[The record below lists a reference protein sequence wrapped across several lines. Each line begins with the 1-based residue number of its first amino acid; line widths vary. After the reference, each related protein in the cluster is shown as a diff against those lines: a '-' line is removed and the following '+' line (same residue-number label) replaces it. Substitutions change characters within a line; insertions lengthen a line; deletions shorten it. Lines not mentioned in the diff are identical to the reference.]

1 MPTRRAA
8 LGLLAAGTAATVLPA
23 TAAEA
28 SPGTSTGST
37 GSTGGISV
45 LDVRVGGTRAYLVLP
60 ARARSAPA
68 VLFLHWLDTPALNQ
82 DRTEF
87 LGEAIR
93 LAGRGVVSLLPQLTF
108 PWSVDPVGDATDVRR
123 IEAEHATLRRAL
135 DLLAGRPEVDRRRV
149 AVVGHDYGAMH
160 GSLLAVRDRRV
171 AGFAAIAAD
180 ATWENWF
187 LKFWLGY
194 EGEQAAAYT
203 RLFADLEPVDS
214 VARIAARRPVLLQF
228 AENDFFIDA
237 ATRARFTAAA
247 PSAEVHVY
255 ARAGHDLQ
263 LNDGLAALT
272 DRSAWLD
279 RVLHVG

>member
-1 MPTRRAA
+1 MPSRRAA
-8 LGLLAAGTAATVLPA
+8 LGLIAAGTAATVLPA

-28 SPGTSTGST
+28 STGST
-37 GSTGGISV
+37 TDISV
-45 LDVRVGGTRAYLVLP
+45 QDVRVGGTRAYLVSP
-60 ARARSAPA
+60 ARTRSAPG

-108 PWSVDPVGDATDVRR
+108 PWSADPVGDATDVRR
-123 IEAEHATLRRAL
+123 IEAEHATLVRAL
-135 DLLAGRPEVDRRRV
+135 DLLAGRAGARI

-160 GSLLAVRDRRV
+160 GSLLARRDRRV
-171 AGFAAIAAD
+171 SGFAAIAAD

-187 LKFWLGY
+187 LTFWLGY
-194 EGEQAAAYT
+194 EGEQAAAYA

-228 AENDFFIDA
+228 AQNDFFIDE
-237 ATRARFTAAA
+237 ATRNRFTAAA
-247 PSAEVHVY
+247 PTAETHVY

-279 RVLHVG
+279 RVLHLR

>member
-1 MPTRRAA
+1 MPTRRTA

-23 TAAEA
+23 TSASAEPSRAA
-28 SPGTSTGST
+28 
-37 GSTGGISV
+37 GGITV
-45 LDVRVGGTRAYLVLP
+45 RDIRVGGTPAYLVVP
-60 ARARSAPA
+60 DRARSAPA

-87 LGEAIR
+87 LAEAIR

-123 IEAEHATLRRAL
+123 IEAEHAVLVRAL
-135 DLLAGRPEVDRRRV
+135 DLLTGRPGADRRRV

-171 AGFAAIAAD
+171 SAFAAIAPD

-194 EGEQAAAYT
+194 EGEQAAAYA
-203 RLFADLEPVDS
+203 RLFADLEPVDA

-228 AENDFFIDA
+228 AQNDFFVDA

-247 PSAEVHVY
+247 PAAEVHVY

-263 LNDGLAALT
+263 LNDGMAALT
-272 DRSAWLD
+272 DRTAWLD
-279 RVLHVG
+279 RVLQLR

>member
-1 MPTRRAA
+1 MPTRRTA

-28 SPGTSTGST
+28 STGTTT
-37 GSTGGISV
+37 DISV
-45 LDVRVGGTRAYLVLP
+45 RDVRVGGTRAYLVGP
-60 ARARSAPA
+60 ARARSAPG

-87 LGEAIR
+87 LAEAVR
-93 LAGRGVVSLLPQLTF
+93 LAGRGVVSLLPQLEF
-108 PWSVDPVGDATDVRR
+108 PWSADPVGDATDVRR
-123 IEAEHATLRRAL
+123 IEAEHATLKRAL
-135 DLLAGRPEVDRRRV
+135 DLLARHAGDRI

-160 GSLLAVRDRRV
+160 GSLLAARDRRV
-171 AGFAAIAAD
+171 DGFAAIAAD

-194 EGEQAAAYT
+194 EGEQAAAYA
-203 RLFADLEPVDS
+203 RLFADLEPVDA
-214 VARIAARRPVLLQF
+214 VGRIAARRPVLLQF

-237 ATRARFTAAA
+237 ATRARFPAAA

-272 DRSAWLD
+272 DRTAWLD
-279 RVLHVG
+279 RVLSPR

>member
-28 SPGTSTGST
+28 SPS
-37 GSTGGISV
+37 GGATDISV
-45 LDVRVGGTRAYLVLP
+45 RDVRVGGTRAYLVSP
-60 ARARSAPA
+60 ARVRPAPG

-87 LGEAIR
+87 LAEAVR
-93 LAGRGVVSLLPQLTF
+93 LAGRGVVSLLPQLSF
-108 PWSVDPVGDATDVRR
+108 PWSADPVGDATDVCR
-123 IEAEHATLRRAL
+123 IEAEHATLARAL
-135 DLLAGRPEVDRRRV
+135 DLLAHHAGRRI

-160 GSLLAVRDRRV
+160 GSLLAARDRRV
-171 AGFAAIAAD
+171 AGFAAVAPD

-187 LKFWLGY
+187 LTFWLGY

-203 RLFADLEPVDS
+203 RLFAEIEPVDA
-214 VARIAARRPVLLQF
+214 VGRIAARRPVLLQF
-228 AENDFFIDA
+228 AENDFFVDA

-279 RVLHVG
+279 RVLHLG